1 MLVHAELTG
10 RVLKIFYGVYN
21 QLGFGFPERI
31 CHRRMVLAL
40 RDAGLEVESE
50 VTLPVWF
57 RGRTIGRFRADLV
70 LKRSVIV
77 ELKTLPLIYPANV
90 VQLLNYLKS
99 TRQEIGLLLNFGR
112 KPQIKRVILTS
123 NYKNP
128 PNGIRGDPRPPAKS
142 VR

>member
-31 CHRRMVLAL
+31 YHRAMVLDL
-40 RDAGLEVESE
+40 RDDGLEVESE

-57 RGRTIGRFRADLV
+57 RGRTIGRFRADLIV
-70 LKRSVIV
+70 EKSVVV
-77 ELKTLPLIYPANV
+77 ELKTLPVIYPANV

-99 TRQEIGLLLNFGR
+99 TRREIGLLLTFGR
-112 KPQIKRVILTS
+112 QPQIKS
-123 NYKNP
+123 
-128 PNGIRGDPRPPAKS
+128 
-142 VR
+142 